1 MEEHRARLRVLD
13 EEGVSRQ
20 MLTAATQYRI
30 EGTRNLMQRA
40 IDELT
45 GQIQSQLALKTDV
58 ATTAKL
64 ERAKVDWD
72 NLRDLILKLCR
83 RFVHE
88 YVEAETDRLKT
99 SVKADIQRVFN
110 VDPSLRAD
118 MKSVRAPRR

>member
-1 MEEHRARLRVLD
+1 
-13 EEGVSRQ
+13 